1 MDAADFH
8 RDALLTVHNVDV
20 RYGQGA
26 QALRGVTLDVP
37 AGAIVALLGA
47 NGAGKTSLLRAITGL
62 LPMQRGRLSRGTVA
76 FAGERVERLSAP
88 AIVRRGISQVM
99 EGRRVFGELTVDENL
114 RAGAHSVRRKADVRE
129 RLDHVFELF
138 PRLAERRR
146 AVAGYLSGG
155 EQQMVAFGRA
165 LMQGPR
171 LLLLDEPSLGLAP
184 LVVQQIREAIMRIK
198 QEGTA
203 ILLVEQNAAMALELA
218 EVGYVLQTGRV
229 VKHGPAAELL
239 HDREVRE
246 LYLGL
251 EGDSRRRLR
260 AADAPASAAAPGRS
274 VA

>member
-1 MDAADFH
+1 MLGGEMHAEDLS
-8 RDALLTVHNVDV
+8 RDALLAVRNVDV
-20 RYGQGA
+20 RYGEGA
-26 QALRGVTLDVP
+26 QALRRVSLDVP
-37 AGAIVALLGA
+37 AGTIVALLGA

-62 LPMQRGRLSRGTVA
+62 LPMQRGRLARGTVT
-76 FAGERVERLSAP
+76 FADERIERLPAP

-99 EGRRVFGELTVDENL
+99 EGRRVFGELTVDENI

-146 AVAGYLSGG
+146 ATAGYLSGG

-165 LMQGPR
+165 LMQAPR

-184 LVVQQIREAIMRIK
+184 LVVQQIRETIARIRD
-198 QEGTA
+198 EGTA

-246 LYLGL
+246 LYLGM
-251 EGDSRRRLR
+251 EGDARRRLR
-260 AADAPASAAAPGRS
+260 SLSGRSAA
-274 VA
+274 